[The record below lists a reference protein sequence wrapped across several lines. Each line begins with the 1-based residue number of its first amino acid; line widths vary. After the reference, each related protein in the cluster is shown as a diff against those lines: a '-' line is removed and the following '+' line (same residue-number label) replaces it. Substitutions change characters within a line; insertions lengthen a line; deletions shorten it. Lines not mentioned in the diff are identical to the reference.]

1 MDWQECN
8 VKKMVKKV
16 STDEEL
22 INSLTKT
29 SENKL
34 TSSELLVLNET
45 TANSK
50 ITLAYDALREL
61 LEALALK
68 NQYKEYNHE
77 CFTSFLTEI
86 LHESTLVDDFDE
98 MRKLRNRLNYYG
110 KQITAEECE
119 KIIKEI
125 KNIIQKVKQKLE

>member
-8 VKKMVKKV
+8 VKKIVKKV

-34 TSSELLVLNET
+34 TSSDLLVLNET

-68 NQYKEYNHE
+68 NQYKIYNHE
-77 CFTSFLTEI
+77 CFTSFLKET
-86 LHESTLVDDFDE
+86 LHESTLGDDFDE
-98 MRKLRNRLNYYG
+98 MRKLRNGLNYYG

-125 KNIIQKVKQKLE
+125 KNIIRKVKLKLE